1 MTCVEG
7 SMSAQTQVEES
18 SAGEDGFDRS
28 ERGWGFWLNAIGSVV
43 AVAAIATGILLL
55 V

>member
-7 SMSAQTQVEES
+7 IMSAQTQVDELSPGEE
-18 SAGEDGFDRS
+18 GFDGG
-28 ERGWGFWLNAIGSVV
+28 ERGWGFWLNAIGSLV